1 MQSNSLRVTRI
12 IVEIGQDQPEIIEI
26 DSSIVSLDD
35 VPVFIEI
42 NK

>member
-12 IVEIGQDQPEIIEI
+12 IVEIAQDQPEIIEI